1 VSYEFETFGRN
12 DQSRWER
19 KRKALLLPTYRQVLH
34 WAAHGVLGDEHT
46 RPGSGH
52 RQHWTDHEFDKLAAL
67 RVVYDDFRKIDL
79 TMSLTLIGRL
89 WQLLDMST
97 VATVNLGTVTITA
110 TIPEQEKP

>member
-1 VSYEFETFGRN
+1 MEQFERSNQQRWRERISGR
-12 DQSRWER
+12 RPM
-19 KRKALLLPTYRQVLH
+19 PTYRQVVY
-34 WAAHGVLGDEHT
+34 WAMHGALGEGHT

-52 RQHWTDHEFDKLAAL
+52 FQQWTEHEYDKFAAL
-67 RVVYDDFRKIDL
+67 RAVADDLRKIDM
-79 TMSLTLIGRL
+79 TMTVMLVSRL